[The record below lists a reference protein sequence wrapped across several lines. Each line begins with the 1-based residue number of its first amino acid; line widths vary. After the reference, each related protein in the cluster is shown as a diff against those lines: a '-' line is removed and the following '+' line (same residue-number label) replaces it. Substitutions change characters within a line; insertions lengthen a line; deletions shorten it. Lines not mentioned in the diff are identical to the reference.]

1 MPYSI
6 EMFVPT
12 RDGRSDFQKLRRR
25 KLPQRPRMIAESA
38 ACRPAGLIVFDI
50 LQLKGADLRSRPLFE
65 RRQPLHAHIPLMRPV
80 IRSSNTYKRTANRRF
95 GRSSTAITK
104 GSSGANDA
112 PYLAGPSSA
121 WLKIKNRDYSRRGA
135 VEWHGR

>member
-65 RRQPLHAHIPLMRPV
+65 RRQPLHARGNLVPACDR
-80 IRSSNTYKRTANRRF
+80 RT
-95 GRSSTAITK
+95 G
-104 GSSGANDA
+104 
-112 PYLAGPSSA
+112 
-121 WLKIKNRDYSRRGA
+121 RGA
-135 VEWHGR
+135 RYVTSAAP